1 MSINRRNFESWFVK
15 VLESLYGCGDAG
27 FVIVMT
33 ALPLLERYLRGKVGL
48 SPHVKIDDKFLDELL
63 RVFPEL
69 ATRDKATEF
78 WQVFRHGLLHVVTLS
93 ETNRKGDSLSAG
105 LFRDHG
111 PAVCVDIWQNGR
123 FLVNHV
129 SFTQRVIQTIKDD
142 FSAFEDAKLP
152 QLPVVK
158 RYTPE
163 SRSADIPYPYLPL
176 GTSKP

>member
-1 MSINRRNFESWFVK
+1 MSINRKNFESWFVK
-15 VLESLYGCGDAG
+15 VLEKLYPCEHAG
-27 FVIVMT
+27 FVTIMA

-48 SPHVKIDDKFLDELL
+48 PPHAPTDPKFDNELL

-69 ATRDKATEF
+69 GTKDKAKEF
-78 WQVFRHGLLHVVTLS
+78 WQVYRHGLLHLVTLS
-93 ETNRKGDSLSAG
+93 ETNHRGVSLSDG

-111 PAVCVDIWQNGR
+111 PTISVDLWDGR

-129 SFTQRVIQTIKDD
+129 SFTQRVIQTIIDD
-142 FSAFEDAKLP
+142 FAAFEDAKLP

-158 RYTPE
+158 PYTPP
-163 SRSADIPYPYLPL
+163 STDPLYRDLHRYL